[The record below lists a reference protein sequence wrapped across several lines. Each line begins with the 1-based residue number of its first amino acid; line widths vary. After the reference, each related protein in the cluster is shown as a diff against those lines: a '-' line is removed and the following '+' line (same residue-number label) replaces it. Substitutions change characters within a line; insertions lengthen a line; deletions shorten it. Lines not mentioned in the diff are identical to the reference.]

1 MSTEETE
8 TPETPTEEVTEEAS
22 EMTILETKILRFAK
36 LRDVLL
42 MKDKDWVDEHN
53 QTRKDLLEEAGL
65 LEKFM
70 ELDKELQEH
79 RVQLKANVEPIN
91 ACVQVLAKYR
101 QSKVDGVEFEGMETL
116 EKVWVFE
123 EQIFKGVEKTAEK
136 EEKEEENSEE

>member
-36 LRDVLL
+36 LRDILL
-42 MKDKDWVDEHN
+42 TKDKEWVDGHN
-53 QTRKDLLEEAGL
+53 QERKDLLEEAGL

-79 RVQLKANVEPIN
+79 RVQLKANVEPMN
-91 ACVQVLAKYR
+91 ACVQVLARYR
-101 QSKVDGVEFEGMETL
+101 QSKIDGVEFEGMETL
-116 EKVWVFE
+116 EKVWAFE
-123 EQIFKGVEKTAEK
+123 EQVFNDTKKS
-136 EEKEEENSEE
+136 EENSEE

>member
-42 MKDKDWVDEHN
+42 MKDTEWVDAHN
-53 QTRKDLLEEAGL
+53 QERKDLLEEAGL

-91 ACVQVLAKYR
+91 ACVQVLARYR
-101 QSKVDGVEFEGMETL
+101 QSQIEGVEFEGMETL

-123 EQIFKGVEKTAEK
+123 EQVFNDTKKS
-136 EEKEEENSEE
+136 EENSEE